1 MERIFGDRYEVEAP
15 LGTGVLIGIVTTSPS
30 ASTSGEPVS
39 CGCDGEPHESTTIGR
54 SSLRSSWLKESTIAV
69 GDCSSV
75 APFSGSIDWSV
86 AFIACAM

>member
-1 MERIFGDRYEVEAP
+1 VQAP

-39 CGCDGEPHESTTIGR
+39 CGCDGEPQESTTIGR

-69 GDCSSV
+69 GD
-75 APFSGSIDWSV
+75 
-86 AFIACAM
+86 